1 MQESELIEV
10 LWKQDVDLGFSLAPP
25 STSLKKEESHSAEDD
40 AEKLNA
46 LLELKNE
53 KVTIIYLWDFISDP
67 GILNCFFFPVRGH
80 GEG

>member
-1 MQESELIEV
+1 ESELIEV

-53 KVTIIYLWDFISDP
+53 KSEDTEKDEEFDHDWPNLPIDAET
-67 GILNCFFFPVRGH
+67 G
-80 GEG
+80 